1 MKKFKFEIIIEE
13 SSDEFWE
20 ELEEK
25 EVTGCEEVKDL
36 LINALDCLF
45 PDFKIKLTSF
55 TDDE

>member
-45 PDFKIKLTSF
+45 SRF
-55 TDDE
+55 